1 MNSESI
7 EGQSKRNNVD
17 GNNVKGYVKDNVED
31 IVSGLSV
38 VMVLTI
44 IGLISFLINNS
55 NLVPAMQSAQ
65 SNTALVNKGA
75 LPANK
80 AGDRRSHEI
89 QIRFDQAIALLHAK
103 QYEFAVT
110 ALDHVIAL
118 APKLPE
124 AYVNMGFALLGLEQ
138 YESAGNAFNKATEL
152 KVDQT
157 NAYWGLALSLE
168 GLKDYE
174 AALGAMRSYIH
185 LSTPDDPFLAK
196 ARSALWEWE
205 ARLGRIQGVKE
216 QPDGTLK
223 RESN

>member
-7 EGQSKRNNVD
+7 ETGSERIDLANNSE
-17 GNNVKGYVKDNVED
+17 N
-31 IVSGLSV
+31 IVSTLSV
-38 VMVLTI
+38 AVVLII
-44 IGLISFLINNS
+44 IGLVSFLINNS
-55 NLVPAMQSAQ
+55 DLVPATQP
-65 SNTALVNKGA
+65 ALLNKNA
-75 LPANK
+75 SPANQ
-80 AGDRRSHEI
+80 AGDRRLHEL
-89 QIRFDQAIALLHAK
+89 QVRFDQAIALLHAK
-103 QYEFAVT
+103 QYEYAVT
-110 ALDHVIAL
+110 ALDQVIAL

-185 LSTPDDPFLAK
+185 LSTPDDPFLPK

-205 ARLGRIQGVKE
+205 ARLGRIEGVKE

-223 RESN
+223 SESN